1 MTKQKFAVLDGMR
14 GIAALFVLTR
24 HTSNFW
30 GFWLFK
36 SYLAVDLFFILSGF
50 VIAHAYEEKLLR
62 GVISNRQFFL
72 IRIIRLYPVYALSLV
87 LAAGLAIFAG
97 LHTVDSHGVM
107 LWQIVMTIVLA
118 MLFLPSY
125 VPGVPA
131 LFPLNDPAWS
141 LFFELTVNF
150 MYAVI
155 RPWLTDKRLTALLV
169 FFGLLVCFCS
179 FKNGGLDTGFTWGL
193 RSIVTGAARCS
204 FGFLFG
210 VYLYKNRAR
219 SSNVRGVFP
228 TLVTPVLALAVVLSL
243 PNLHDFNWI
252 ADFVCAAVV
261 FPMCVL
267 LAARA
272 EKPPF
277 EAGLLALGSASY
289 PIYVLHQP
297 LGHLLWLLFPEAIK
311 THAPISGIILVL
323 VLVPATVWLEKTFD
337 IPLRKRLTRMVL
349 SNPRG

>member
-14 GIAALFVLTR
+14 GIAALFILTR
-24 HTSNFW
+24 HTGNFW

-50 VIAHAYEEKLLR
+50 VIAHAYEAKLQH
-62 GVISNRQFFL
+62 GVITNRQFFL

-87 LAAGLAIFAG
+87 LASGVAFYAGLS
-97 LHTVDSHGVM
+97 TVDAHGVM
-107 LWQIVMTIVLA
+107 VWQIVMTICLA
-118 MLFLPSY
+118 LLFLPSY
-125 VPGVPA
+125 VPGVPT

-141 LFFELTVNF
+141 LFFELGVNF
-150 MYAVI
+150 TYAVI
-155 RPWLTDKRLTALLV
+155 RPWLTDRRLVALLA

-193 RSIVTGAARCS
+193 RSIVTGAARCC

-219 SSNVRGVFP
+219 SSSVRGVFL
-228 TLVTPVLALAVVLSL
+228 TLVTPVAGLAIVLSL
-243 PNLHDFNWI
+243 PDLAGFNWI
-252 ADFVCAAVV
+252 ADFVCVALV

-267 LAARA
+267 LAACA
-272 EKPPF
+272 DKPPF
-277 EAGLLALGSASY
+277 ERALLALGSASY

-297 LGHLLWLLFPEAIK
+297 LGHLLWLLFPVAIQ
-311 THAPISGIILVL
+311 THAPLSGVVLVL
-323 VLVPATVWLEKTFD
+323 VLVPAAVWLEKIFD
-337 IPLRKRLTRMVL
+337 IPLRKRLTGMVL
-349 SNPRG
+349 SNPKG

>member
-14 GIAALFVLTR
+14 GIAALFILTR
-24 HTSNFW
+24 HTGNFW

-50 VIAHAYEEKLLR
+50 VIAHAYEAKLR
-62 GVISNRQFFL
+62 HGVITNRQFFL

-87 LAAGLAIFAG
+87 LASGVAFYAGLS
-97 LHTVDSHGVM
+97 TVDAHGVM
-107 LWQIVMTIVLA
+107 AWQIAMTICLA
-118 MLFLPSY
+118 LLFLPSY

-141 LFFELTVNF
+141 LFFELGVNF
-150 MYAVI
+150 AYAVI
-155 RPWLTDKRLTALLV
+155 RPWLTDRRLVALLT

-193 RSIVTGAARCS
+193 RSIVTGAARCC

-219 SSNVRGVFP
+219 SSSVRGAFL
-228 TLVTPVLALAVVLSL
+228 TLVTPVVGLAIVLSL
-243 PNLHDFNWI
+243 PNLGDSNWI
-252 ADFVCAAVV
+252 ADFVCVALV

-267 LAARA
+267 LAACA
-272 EKPPF
+272 DKPPF
-277 EAGLLALGSASY
+277 ERGLLALGSASY

-297 LGHLLWLLFPEAIK
+297 LGHLLWLLFPVAIQ
-311 THAPISGIILVL
+311 THAPLSGIVLVL
-323 VLVPATVWLEKTFD
+323 VLVPAAVWLEKIFD
-337 IPLRKRLTRMVL
+337 IPLRKRLTGMVL
-349 SNPRG
+349 SNPKA